1 MRSLEAERRRV
12 GEDDRVIHVLASDR
26 LFIAEVLNLN
36 RHSSDFMSEHVLAN
50 QARVPMPLD
59 LQLEL
64 VKVYVLKIEIILPLD
79 HPVLLRTELRRFA
92 YP

>member
-1 MRSLEAERRRV
+1 M
-12 GEDDRVIHVLASDR
+12 IHVLASDG
-26 LFIAEVLNLN
+26 LFIAEVLHLN
-36 RHSSDFMSEHVLAN
+36 RHSFDFMSEHVLAD

-64 VKVYVLKIEIILPLD
+64 VKVDVLKIEIVLPLN
-79 HPVLLRTELRRFA
+79 HPAFLCAELRRFA